1 MPTFDTPEPIAV
13 TIELALG
20 DVHVIASDRDDTVV
34 AVNPSDRS
42 RPADRDAA
50 DQTTVELDAGR
61 LVVRAPR
68 PRGLGK
74 VIGPSSR
81 SGSVVIVIELPSGS
95 HLHSDA
101 ALGDVR
107 GDGRLGDVRVK
118 VDVGHIHLDETDE
131 VDLATSTGSVTVGRV
146 AGDATIK
153 GAGEV
158 RVTAVHGEAQV
169 RNLNGRTWVGEV
181 TGELRVRSSNGDI
194 TIERS
199 RGQANAKT
207 ANGHIRVDEVAGGSI
222 ELATGSGRV
231 DVGITTDTVAWVDA
245 HSHFGRIS
253 RDLDD
258 APTPPED
265 DRSTAEVRARTSFG
279 DIAIHRA

>member
-1 MPTFDTPEPIAV
+1 MPTFDTPEPITV

-42 RPADRDAA
+42 RAADREAA
-50 DQTTVELDAGR
+50 ERTTVELDAGG

-74 VIGPSSR
+74 VVGPSSR
-81 SGSVVIVIELPSGS
+81 SGSVDIVIELPSGS

-101 ALGDVR
+101 ALGDLR

-118 VDVGHIHLDETDE
+118 VAAGHLHLDETGE
-131 VDLATSTGSVTVGRV
+131 LDLATSTGSVTVGRV

-158 RVTAVHGEAQV
+158 RVTAVSGDAEV
-169 RNLNGRTWVGEV
+169 KNLNGRTWVGEV
-181 TGELRVRSSNGDI
+181 AGELRVRSSNGDI
-194 TIERS
+194 TIQRS

-207 ANGHIRVDEVAGGSI
+207 ANGDIRIEEITGGSI
-222 ELATGSGRV
+222 DLATGLGRV
-231 DVGITTDTVAWVDA
+231 DVGITPEVAVWVDV
-245 HSHFGRIS
+245 HSRFGRII
-253 RDLDD
+253 RDLGD
-258 APTPPED
+258 AHPPED
-265 DRSTAEVRARTSFG
+265 DRATAEVRARTSHG
-279 DIAIHRA
+279 DIAIHRT